1 MGAFFDAFRSK
12 RVGIFIALGFA
23 AGLPLQLRGPTLG
36 MWMQDAGIDI
46 KTITLFTAAGLFYTF
61 KFIWAPLLDRY
72 RLPWLGRRRGWM
84 LLMQIVLLGVLAAIG
99 LVNPRTALGVLALLS
114 ILTAF
119 CSATQDIAIDAYK
132 VDLLRPNERAAGSAT
147 YTMGYRLASI
157 IGGGVALFLA
167 DHLSWNTVYLVLAFG
182 MVVGLA
188 GTWFGPEPETFAAPR
203 SLGDAVVK
211 PVQEFFSRR
220 GAVVAVGVIMLYK
233 VGEYLASDVTQ
244 LFLRERGFSKT
255 EIAAVLKTFG
265 MIATIVGVGL
275 GGGLVPKIGVRRS
288 LIIFGILQTLTNTGY
303 IALAVLGQSRT
314 LLVAAITIDWFIG
327 GISTAAFAAYQMS
340 ICSKRFSA
348 TQFALIAS
356 ASTVIGRLTA
366 IWAGHIIHA
375 VGWVTFFALTMVIAV
390 PGLLLVMF
398 GPIDRAMVK
407 DERPAAPEP
416 AAAASPP
423 PAR

>member
-1 MGAFFDAFRSK
+1 MGAFFAAFRSK

-36 MWMQDAGIDI
+36 VWMLDVGIDI

-84 LLMQIVLLGVLAAIG
+84 LLMQILLLFAIAG
-99 LVNPRTALGVLALLS
+99 IGMVNPRTALGMLALLS
-114 ILTAF
+114 TITAF
-119 CSATQDIAIDAYK
+119 CSATQDIATDAYK

-167 DHLSWNTVYLVLAFG
+167 DHMSWHAVYLVLAMG
-182 MVVGLA
+182 MVVGIA
-188 GTWFGPEPETFAAPR
+188 ATWFGPEPETFAPPR

-220 GAVVAVGVIMLYK
+220 GAAVAVGVVMLYK
-233 VGEYLASDVTQ
+233 VGEYLASDVTPV
-244 LFLRERGFSKT
+244 FLRDRGFTKT

-265 MIATIVGVGL
+265 MAATIVGVGL
-275 GGGLVPKIGVRRS
+275 GGGLVPKLGVRRS
-288 LIIFGILQTLTNTGY
+288 LIIFGVLQTLTNTGY
-303 IALAVLGQSRT
+303 IALAILGQSRS
-314 LLVAAITIDWFIG
+314 LLVAAVTIDWFIG

-366 IWAGHIIHA
+366 IWAGHIIQG
-375 VGWVTFFALTMVIAV
+375 VGWATFFGLTMVVAV

-398 GPIDRAMVK
+398 GPIERAMVK
-407 DERPAAPEP
+407 DERPAEP
-416 AAAASPP
+416 AAPATQSP